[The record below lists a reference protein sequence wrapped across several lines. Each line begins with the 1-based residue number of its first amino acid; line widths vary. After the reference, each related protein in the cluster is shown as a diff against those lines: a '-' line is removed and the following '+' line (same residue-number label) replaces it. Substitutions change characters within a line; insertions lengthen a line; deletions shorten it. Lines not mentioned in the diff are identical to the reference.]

1 MMETELKFQVSA
13 ASRAAVQRA
22 VATARARTVRLQAH
36 YFDTPDGDLARE
48 AVALRLR
55 REDGLWIQTLK
66 AAGPDGLHR
75 PEHNVPLGR
84 ARSVQPPPLQLD
96 RHDGHPAAGALQRA
110 LQRAGGAMPL
120 ERYGTVIRRTLR
132 QVSVPGARVELA
144 FDVGWIQAGDR
155 RAPVCELELELL
167 RGDTGALLALA
178 ERWTQRFPLVLD
190 VRTKSERGHW
200 LALRRDGVPPQAAAA
215 AVGVAAAASGAAGAP
230 EAVVDMLR
238 AALRPALANAS
249 QIAAGPSEP
258 EHLHQLRVAVRR
270 LMAVLHVFSVFV
282 PPEVQALLAPLREL
296 QHALGR
302 ARDLDVLAVPLQ
314 QAWQA
319 AGATAEQA
327 AAWFDAVGVPAGRG
341 HADAPPPA
349 DAAACDVSAV
359 QCLASARTQQLWLR
373 LLAATLPRA
382 AEADAAGGPAAP
394 LDQVLLPL
402 ERLYRQVRR
411 DAGRA
416 EALDD
421 DGLHRLRRR
430 IKRLRYAIEGV
441 DTWLPQKR
449 REALLRS
456 LRGAQEALGLWHD
469 AVIGQAAAR
478 TLAES
483 AGVSV
488 APAQWIAVGWLAA
501 QAEQYRGRCV
511 RELAAWAAPSGARRA
526 RKAWRVAA
534 RRMQQAQGH

>member
-1 MMETELKFQVSA
+1 METELKFQVSA

-75 PEHNVPLGR
+75 LEHNVPLGR

-215 AVGVAAAASGAAGAP
+215 AVGVAAAASGAASAP
-230 EAVVDMLR
+230 EAVVHMLR
-238 AALRPALANAS
+238 VALRPALANAS

-270 LMAVLHVFSVFV
+270 LMAVLHVFPVFV

-302 ARDLDVLAVPLQ
+302 ARDMDVLAAPLR

-319 AGATAEQA
+319 AGATAQQA
-327 AAWFDAVGVPAGRG
+327 AAWFDALGVLGAHV
-341 HADAPPPA
+341 HADARPGA
-349 DAAACDVSAV
+349 DAAAGDVSAV

>member
-1 MMETELKFQVSA
+1 METELKFQVSA

-75 PEHNVPLGR
+75 LEHNVPLGR

-110 LQRAGGAMPL
+110 LERAGGAMPL

-190 VRTKSERGHW
+190 VRSKSERGHW
-200 LALRRDGVPPQAAAA
+200 LALQRDGVPPQAAAA
-215 AVGVAAAASGAAGAP
+215 AVGAAGAASGAAGAP
-230 EAVVDMLR
+230 EAVVHMLR
-238 AALRPALANAS
+238 VALRPALANAS

-270 LMAVLHVFSVFV
+270 LMAVLHVFPVFV

-359 QCLASARTQQLWLR
+359 QCLASARAQQLWLR

-394 LDQVLLPL
+394 LHQVLVPL

>member
-1 MMETELKFQVSA
+1 MEIELKFQVPA
-13 ASRAAVQRA
+13 ASRAAVARA

-55 REDGLWIQTLK
+55 RENGLWIQTLK
-66 AAGPDGLHR
+66 AAGPDGVHR
-75 PEHNVPLGR
+75 LEHNVPLGR

-96 RHDGHPAAGALQRA
+96 RHDGHPAADALQRA
-110 LQRAGGAMPL
+110 LQRAGGVMPL
-120 ERYGTVIRRTLR
+120 ERYGTVIGRTLR
-132 QVSVPGARVELA
+132 EVSVPGARVELA
-144 FDVGWIQAGDR
+144 FDEGWIQAGDR
-155 RAPVCELELELL
+155 RVPVCELELELL
-167 RGDTGALLALA
+167 RGDTAALLALA
-178 ERWTQRFPLVLD
+178 ERWTRRFPLVLD

-200 LALRRDGVPPQAAAA
+200 LALQHEGVPPQAAAA
-215 AVGVAAAASGAAGAP
+215 AAGAAGAASTAACARD
-230 EAVVDMLR
+230 AVVDMLR
-238 AALRPALANAS
+238 AALAPALANAS
-249 QIAAGPSEP
+249 QITAGPSEP

-270 LMAVLHVFSVFV
+270 LMAVLHVFHAFV
-282 PPEVQALLAPLREL
+282 PAQVQALLAPLREL

-349 DAAACDVSAV
+349 DAAEGDVSAV
-359 QCLASARTQQLWLR
+359 QCLASARAQQLWLR

-430 IKRLRYAIEGV
+430 IKRLRYAIECV

-456 LRGAQEALGLWHD
+456 LRGAQEALGQWHD
-469 AVIGQAAAR
+469 TVIAQAAAR
-478 TLAES
+478 RLADV
-483 AGVSV
+483 AGAQAV
-488 APAQWIAVGWLAA
+488 PQQWIAVGWLAA
-501 QAEQYRGRCV
+501 QAEQHRRRCV
-511 RELAAWAAPSGARRA
+511 RELAAWAKPSGARRA
-526 RKAWRVAA
+526 RKAWRAA
-534 RRMQQAQGH
+534 GRRMQQAQGH